1 MNADSLSALMP
12 GLVPGTHAFAAQRLD
27 DVDGRN
33 RCGHDDGLTCC
44 RFKGK
49 VAR

>member
-1 MNADSLSALMP
+1 MNADSPSAVMP
-12 GLVPGTHAFAAQRLD
+12 GLVPGTHAFSAHRLE

-33 RCGHDDGLTCC
+33 RCGHDDGWMCC